1 MKIFIASLFL
11 FLLLVMAWID
21 GKTRKIPDRSI
32 GALIIIGIVMFFVFP
47 EIGLSERI
55 SGAFCISVPF
65 LFINLLIPGSF
76 GGGDIKLMAVC
87 GAILGRRGIVDA
99 FVIAVFISGVYVAW
113 SLARKK
119 MNRSSCFAFGPFL
132 CFGIS
137 VTLCVF
143 LYTHMSCHM

>member
-11 FLLLVMAWID
+11 FLLLVMALID

-55 SGAFCISVPF
+55 SGAFCISVPL

-76 GGGDIKLMAVC
+76 GGGDIKLAGSSGMVLGLQGAVSASLI
-87 GAILGRRGIVDA
+87 GLVLFLGY
-99 FVIAVFISGVYVAW
+99 VYLQKRADGKEKGFP
-113 SLARKK
+113 L
-119 MNRSSCFAFGPFL
+119 CPFL
-132 CFGIS
+132 CFGAAVIYCLQ
-137 VTLCVF
+137 TGGW
-143 LYTHMSCHM
+143 MR